1 MSPLLSL
8 ALVATLA
15 ADKPPPPKRV
25 EQALTYLRG
34 AQRDDGHWPTRN
46 VMYESA
52 VTSLAG
58 LAFLSAGHVPGRG
71 PEGAA
76 LTKAVRALL
85 KSQRPDGI
93 FAPRFATWVMYQ
105 QGLAVLFLSEA
116 LAGADEDL
124 AREVRPVLEKGVAAI
139 LKAQSKAG
147 GWRYTAEPKGEDVS
161 VTSATLLALKAA
173 ALAGIAVPQ
182 EAVAKALAYVGKCR
196 DKHSGSF
203 AYQPGTGS
211 PRWANTAAAGVA
223 LSLWAGPKDPALQPA
238 MDFVLGN
245 RPKGLL
251 PYPSY
256 TTRSVVE
263 FTVQAGGEKPDALR
277 TEVLAALAKKQREDG
292 SWPVEGAESNYGQ
305 AYCTAE
311 AVLALTADQRRLR
324 VFQAPRPKAE
334 PGKSEKGPE

>member
-15 ADKPPPPKRV
+15 ADNPPPPKGV
-25 EQALTYLRG
+25 EQALTYLRQ
-34 AQRDDGHWPTRN
+34 AQRENGHWPTRN
-46 VMYESA
+46 VGYESA
-52 VTSLAG
+52 ITSLAG

-93 FAPRFATWVMYQ
+93 FAPRYATWVMYQ

-124 AREVRPVLEKGVAAI
+124 AREARPALEKGVAAI
-139 LKAQSKAG
+139 LKAQSQAG
-147 GWRYTAEPKGEDVS
+147 GWRYTADPRDADVS

-173 ALAGIAVPQ
+173 SLAGIAVPQ

-196 DKHSGSF
+196 DKNGGSF
-203 AYQPGTGS
+203 TYRPGINST
-211 PRWANTAAAGVA
+211 RWANTAAAGVA

-238 MDFVLGN
+238 MDFVLGD
-245 RPKGLL
+245 RHKGIR

-256 TTRSVVE
+256 TTRTVVE
-263 FTVQAGGEKPDALR
+263 FTVQAGGEKPAALR
-277 TEVLAALAKKQREDG
+277 AEMLAALAKKQRGDG
-292 SWPVEGAESNYGQ
+292 SWPVEETESNYGQ

-311 AVLALTADQRRLR
+311 AVLALTADRRRLR
-324 VFQAPRPKAE
+324 VFQAPRPKKE
-334 PGKSEKGPE
+334 PGRGEKGPE